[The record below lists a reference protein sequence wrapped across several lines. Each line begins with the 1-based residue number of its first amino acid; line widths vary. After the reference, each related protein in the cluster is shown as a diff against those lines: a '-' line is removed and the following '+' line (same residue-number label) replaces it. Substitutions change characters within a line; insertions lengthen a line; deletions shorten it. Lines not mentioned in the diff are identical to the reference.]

1 MRVASIRRV
10 ARTFADCRAFGSV
23 GTAPPGKTPLPTS
36 VPEIAVKE
44 DLPEVSVLLVG
55 NAVCGAYP

>member
-1 MRVASIRRV
+1 MRRI
-10 ARTFADCRAFGSV
+10 ARTIAAGRSFGSV
-23 GTAPPGKTPLPTS
+23 GTGGKTPLPTS

-55 NAVCGAYP
+55 NAVCGAFP